1 MGGYEE
7 DGRRYVSLSGLRM
20 RGWTGAMVHRL
31 LGAADRLSANPR
43 VRDAPQVRLYGLER
57 VEAAERSAEFRAAA
71 DSSGRR
77 SEAVRAAVWRRREET
92 MERIR
97 SEPIEVP
104 RLDPGRLALR
114 AMEHKARKERGA
126 EWSRYG
132 DGDRLARPPGDTPDT
147 PGTPV
152 DRSSLDPWKVDYLL
166 HRLSHHDRLL
176 HGLPGHGRNS
186 GHAEA
191 LTLLRQRI
199 CTAIA
204 EAYPALAHEC
214 EKRVCDQ

>member
-1 MGGYEE
+1 MDGYEE
-7 DGRRYVSLSGLRM
+7 DGRRYVSLAGLRM

-31 LGAADRLSANPR
+31 LGAADRLSVNPR
-43 VRDAPQVRLYGLER
+43 VRGAPQVRLYRLER

-77 SEAVRAAVWRRREET
+77 SEVVRAAVRRRREET
-92 MERIR
+92 LERIR
-97 SEPIEVP
+97 SEPIKVP

-114 AMEHKARKERGA
+114 AMEHKARREKEAGWNRDGGRD
-126 EWSRYG
+126 SH
-132 DGDRLARPPGDTPDT
+132 GDRLARPPG
-147 PGTPV
+147 

-166 HRLSHHDRLL
+166 HRLSHYDRLL
-176 HGLPGHGRNS
+176 DGLPGHGRNS
-186 GHAEA
+186 GRAQA

-204 EAYPALAHEC
+204 EAYPALTHEC